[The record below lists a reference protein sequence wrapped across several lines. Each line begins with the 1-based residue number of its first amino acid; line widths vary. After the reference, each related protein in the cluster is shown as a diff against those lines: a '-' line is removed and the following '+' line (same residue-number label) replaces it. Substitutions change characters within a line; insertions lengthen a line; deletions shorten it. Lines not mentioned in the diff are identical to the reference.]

1 MNIIVDAMGGDN
13 APGEIIRGCID
24 AVLEYDINLT
34 LVGREEVIWET
45 LENSD
50 APGDRFTVVHASEVI
65 EAEEAPVA
73 AIRAKKDSSMV
84 KGFEL
89 LRQDPGSVFVS
100 AGNTGALMAGGLLKV
115 GRIKGVDRPA
125 LAPMIPNL
133 GRGTLLID
141 AGANA
146 ECKPQNLVQFAIMGS
161 IYTEKVMQHEKP
173 TVGLVNIG
181 QEETK
186 GNELTKEAYTL
197 LKNEKSI
204 NFIGNVEPRDIPQGV
219 VDVLVCDG
227 FVGNVILKL
236 TKGVAI
242 DLFQMLKEELTKNAL
257 SKMGALLLKSGFK
270 QIKNRMDYAE
280 HGGAPLLG
288 IKGGIIKAH
297 GSSDARAIK
306 NAVRQAVLF
315 ARNNVLETITASIK
329 STVEVSNG

>member
-125 LAPMIPNL
+125 LHRDPNL
-133 GRGTLLID
+133 GKVHCSSTPEQMPSANLKTLFSL
-141 AGANA
+141 
-146 ECKPQNLVQFAIMGS
+146 Q
-161 IYTEKVMQHEKP
+161 
-173 TVGLVNIG
+173 
-181 QEETK
+181 
-186 GNELTKEAYTL
+186 
-197 LKNEKSI
+197 
-204 NFIGNVEPRDIPQGV
+204 
-219 VDVLVCDG
+219 
-227 FVGNVILKL
+227 
-236 TKGVAI
+236 
-242 DLFQMLKEELTKNAL
+242 
-257 SKMGALLLKSGFK
+257 
-270 QIKNRMDYAE
+270 
-280 HGGAPLLG
+280 
-288 IKGGIIKAH
+288 
-297 GSSDARAIK
+297 
-306 NAVRQAVLF
+306 
-315 ARNNVLETITASIK
+315 
-329 STVEVSNG
+329 

>member
-1 MNIIVDAMGGDN
+1 MNIIVDAMGGDR
-13 APGEIIRGCID
+13 APGDIIQGCID
-24 AVLEYDINLT
+24 AVMEYDISLT
-34 LVGREEVIWET
+34 LVGNEDVIRGE
-45 LENSD
+45 LKNRNAPEN
-50 APGDRFTVVHASEVI
+50 RFTIVHASEVI
-65 EAEEAPVA
+65 EADEAPVA
-73 AIRAKKDSSMV
+73 AVRGKKDSSMV
-84 KGFEL
+84 KGLEL
-89 LRQDPGSVFVS
+89 IRQDPKGVFVS

-125 LAPMIPNL
+125 LAPVIPNL

-161 IYTEKVMQHEKP
+161 IYMERVMQHDNP

-186 GNELTKEAYTL
+186 GNELTKEAYAL
-197 LKNEKSI
+197 LKQEKSI

-236 TKGVAI
+236 TEGVAFG
-242 DLFQMLKEELTKNAL
+242 LFQMLKEELTKNAL
-257 SKMGALLLKSGFK
+257 SKIGALLLKPGFRT
-270 QIKNRMDYAE
+270 IKNRMDYAE

-315 ARNNVLETITASIK
+315 ARNNVLETIMASVNP
-329 STVEVSNG
+329 SGEVS

>member
-1 MNIIVDAMGGDN
+1 
-13 APGEIIRGCID
+13 
-24 AVLEYDINLT
+24 
-34 LVGREEVIWET
+34 
-45 LENSD
+45 
-50 APGDRFTVVHASEVI
+50 
-65 EAEEAPVA
+65 
-73 AIRAKKDSSMV
+73 
-84 KGFEL
+84 
-89 LRQDPGSVFVS
+89 
-100 AGNTGALMAGGLLKV
+100 
-115 GRIKGVDRPA
+115 
-125 LAPMIPNL
+125 
-133 GRGTLLID
+133 LLID

-161 IYTEKVMQHEKP
+161 IYMERVMQHDNP

-186 GNELTKEAYTL
+186 GNELTKEAYAL
-197 LKNEKSI
+197 LKQEKSI

-236 TKGVAI
+236 TEGVAFG
-242 DLFQMLKEELTKNAL
+242 LFQMLKEELTKNAL
-257 SKMGALLLKSGFK
+257 SKIGALLLKPGFRT
-270 QIKNRMDYAE
+270 IKNRMDYAE

-315 ARNNVLETITASIK
+315 ARNNVLETIMASVNP
-329 STVEVSNG
+329 SGEVS

>member
-13 APGEIIRGCID
+13 APGEIVQGCID
-24 AVLEYDINLT
+24 AAREYGISLT
-34 LVGREEVIWET
+34 LVGKEDVVWEE
-45 LENSD
+45 LKKRN
-50 APGDRFTVVHASEVI
+50 APEGKFTVVHASEVV
-65 EAEEAPVA
+65 EADDAPVA

-89 LRQDPGSVFVS
+89 LKQDPKAVFLS

-115 GRIKGVDRPA
+115 GRIKGIDRPA

-133 GRGTLLID
+133 KRGTLLID

-146 ECKPQNLVQFAIMGS
+146 ECKPQNLVQFAVMGS
-161 IYTEKVMQHEKP
+161 IYMEKVMGYKNP

-186 GNELTKEAYTL
+186 GNELTKEAYRL
-197 LKNEKSI
+197 LKAEKSI
-204 NFIGNVEPRDIPQGV
+204 NFVGNVEPRDMLEGV

-236 TKGVAI
+236 TEGVALG
-242 DLFQMLKEELTKNAL
+242 LFQMLKEELTKNAVT
-257 SKMGALLLKSGFK
+257 KMGALLLKPGFK
-270 QIKNRMDYAE
+270 RIKKRMDYAE

-288 IKGGIIKAH
+288 VRGGIIKAH

-306 NAVRQAVLF
+306 NAVRQAMLF
-315 ARNNVLETITASIK
+315 IQNNVLETITDYVRS
-329 STVEVSNG
+329 SEEV